1 MFELSKK
8 YERIYKY
15 AMFVLTVKKKDQP
28 IWKALLGMRRDLNW
42 VPLSDTKVKPANSGT
57 TKDRDWWYSFK
68 TKAAAVKGKQEFARV
83 NAKESDTFTL
93 SIRERKTMA
102 GLG

>member
-1 MFELSKK
+1 
-8 YERIYKY
+8 
-15 AMFVLTVKKKDQP
+15 MFVLTVKRKEQP
-28 IWKALLGMRRDLNW
+28 FWKSLLGMRRDLKW

-57 TKDRDWWYSFK
+57 TKDRGWWYSFK
-68 TKAAAVKGKQEFARV
+68 TKAAVKGKQEFERV

-102 GLG
+102 GLNT